1 MPQVEVIKP
10 IQKLVPAKLRV
21 CAYARVS
28 TDSEDQFNSFA
39 SQVQYYTRYI
49 ESHADWELVDIYA
62 DRGITGTD
70 AKKRDEFLRM
80 MEDCRNRKID
90 QVLVKSL
97 SRFARNTADCIAAIR
112 ELRQLG
118 IAVIFEKEHI
128 NTRLMANEMLISMMS
143 AFAQEESVSIAK
155 NLRKGI
161 LMRMSS
167 GNFRL
172 SNLPYGY
179 DHYENGQLS
188 VQDEEAKAVRW
199 IYDRYLSGYG
209 VNQIARELPY
219 QLPAEA
225 RIHGSKNGIL
235 YILSNERYMGDELL
249 RKSFTS
255 DTVPF
260 RKIMNRGQQDQY
272 YIRHS
277 HEPVVE
283 PEKFHAV
290 QKLLKERREQFG
302 CGEPRNT
309 YLLTGKL
316 ICKSCGAPLYRRVT
330 SRGICWICKNHVYQ
344 PERCSEKGYSEA
356 SILRSARCL
365 YRKLRTYRK
374 ELLEWYLQT
383 LSKIESHDRACRP
396 QVVELYQTINEIL
409 VQSHTLQRLYA
420 SGCIDSGFFI
430 SRKNE
435 LERQLADNKARMRE
449 VKETLCSDVIRQTR
463 QMLGVLEQ
471 DATPSDE
478 VVWRQLITEAIVGEG
493 KISFRMLNG
502 LELMEPIE
510 EEG

>member
-10 IQKLVPAKLRV
+10 IQKHVTEKLRV

-28 TDSEDQFNSFA
+28 TDSADQLNSFA
-39 SQVQYYTRYI
+39 SQVQYYTNYI
-49 ESHADWELVDIYA
+49 ESRSDWELVDIYA

-70 AKKRDEFLRM
+70 AHKRDEFQRM
-80 MEDCRNRKID
+80 MDDCRNRKID
-90 QVLVKSL
+90 QILVKSL

-118 IAVIFEKEHI
+118 VTVIFEKERI

-161 LMRMSS
+161 LMRMDS

-179 DHYENGQLS
+179 NHYENGRLS
-188 VQDEEAKAVRW
+188 ICDKEAEVIRW
-199 IYDRYLSGYG
+199 VYDSYLSGYG
-209 VNQIARELPY
+209 VNQIARRLPD
-219 QLPAEA
+219 QLPTAA

-235 YILSNERYMGDELL
+235 YILNNERYMGDELL

-255 DTVPF
+255 DTIPF
-260 RKIMNRGQQDQY
+260 RKIMNHGQQDQV
-272 YIRHS
+272 YIQHS
-277 HEPVVE
+277 HEPIVE
-283 PEKFHAV
+283 AGKFHAV
-290 QKLLKERREQFG
+290 QKLLAERREQFG
-302 CGEPRNT
+302 CGEPRKT

-316 ICKSCGAPLYRRVT
+316 SCKSCGAPLYRRVT
-330 SRGICWICKNHVYQ
+330 GKGICWICKNHVYQ
-344 PERCSEKGYSEA
+344 SERCTEKGYSEA
-356 SILRSARCL
+356 AILQRARCL
-365 YRKLRTYRK
+365 CRKLRTYRK

-383 LSKIESHDRACRP
+383 LLKIEFHDRACQP
-396 QVVELYQTINEIL
+396 QVLELYQTINEIL
-409 VQSHTLQRLYA
+409 IQSHTLQRLYA

-435 LERQLADNKARMRE
+435 LDHQLDENKARMRAA
-449 VKETLCSDVIRQTR
+449 KETPCSDIIRQTR
-463 QMLGVLEQ
+463 KMMDTLEQ
-471 DATPSDE
+471 GPMPTDE
-478 VVWRQLITEAIVGEG
+478 VVWRQLIVKATVGEG
-493 KISFRMLNG
+493 SISFRMLNG
-502 LELMEPIE
+502 LEFTSPIE